1 MVNSGY
7 LHSQPAWVRQTAGT
21 LLIPISAGALH
32 LGIGCAGLQL
42 ADIVACDPG
51 LAMVRHHDEI
61 ETSSSLSST
70 STFRMSG
77 LQMMINSGSSFSS
90 TVNTT

>member
-7 LHSQPAWVRQTAGT
+7 LLSQPAWVRQTAGT

-32 LGIGCAGLQL
+32 VGIGCAGFGLPGV
-42 ADIVACDPG
+42 VACQPG
-51 LAMVRHHDEI
+51 HAMVRHHNEI

-70 STFRMSG
+70 STFRISA
-77 LQMMINSGSSFSS
+77 LQMTINSGSLFSS
-90 TVNTT
+90 TG